1 MNKIS
6 IYIKFNNS
14 KDMHL
19 MNELGRHSGSRAL
32 HEQLSPH
39 LQVLLILRRNLH
51 GQLVDLV
58 DSLKNIDSLLKYKFQ
73 KSFT

>member
-1 MNKIS
+1 M
-6 IYIKFNNS
+6 Y
-14 KDMHL
+14 L

-39 LQVLLILRRNLH
+39 LQVLLVLRRNLH

-58 DSLKNIDSLLKYKFQ
+58 DSLRK
-73 KSFT
+73 TP